1 MSELQVIREGAV
13 VTLTLSRPEKANALN
28 AALVE
33 ELHQALDS
41 ADGADV
47 DTRLLVLRGAGKN
60 FCAGFD
66 FGGFED
72 LSGAELSW
80 RFVRIEQLL
89 QRLYHAPYATLALA
103 QGGCFGAG
111 ADLLAVCGERIC
123 APETRL
129 RMPGW
134 KFGLALGT
142 RRLAARLGV
151 EPARRILTAAQVVD
165 AAEALQLGLVN
176 QVTEAAAWPDCMSR
190 AATASASLSVA
201 AQARLHVLTL
211 ADTRDADMAALVA
224 SLTEGDLK
232 ARIRAFRAQ

>member
-1 MSELQVIREGAV
+1 MSELLVAREGAV
-13 VTLTLSRPEKANALN
+13 VTLTLNRPDKANALS

-33 ELHQALDS
+33 ELHQALDGL
-41 ADGADV
+41 DEGA
-47 DTRLLVLRGAGKN
+47 RLLVLRGAGKN

-66 FGGFED
+66 FGGFEE
-72 LSGAELSW
+72 SGIGELSW

-89 QRLYHAPYATLALA
+89 QRLYHAPCATLALA

-142 RRLAARLGV
+142 RRLAARIGA
-151 EPARRILTAAQVVD
+151 EPARRVLGAAQVVD
-165 AAEALQLGLVN
+165 AASALQLGLVH
-176 QVTEAAAWPDCMSR
+176 QVADAAAWPDCVTR
-190 AATASASLSVA
+190 AATAAVSLSPM
-201 AQARLHVLTL
+201 AQAQLHGLTL
-211 ADTRDADMAALVA
+211 ADTRAADMAALVE
-224 SLTEGDLK
+224 SLTGSDLK

>member
-1 MSELQVIREGAV
+1 MSELQVAREGAS
-13 VTLTLSRPEKANALN
+13 VTLTLNRPDKANALN
-28 AALVE
+28 YGLVE
-33 ELHQALDS
+33 ELHHALDNVE
-41 ADGADV
+41 GA
-47 DTRLLVLRGAGKN
+47 RLLVLRGAGKN

-66 FGGFED
+66 FGGFEE
-72 LSGAELSW
+72 LSVAELGW

-89 QRLYHAPYATLALA
+89 QRLYHAPYATLGLA

-142 RRLAARLGV
+142 RRLAARIGA
-151 EPARRILTAAQVVD
+151 EPARRMLAAAQVVD
-165 AAEALQLGLVN
+165 ATQAMQLGLVN
-176 QVTEAAAWPDCMSR
+176 QVTDAAGWPDGVSR
-190 AATASASLSVA
+190 AATAAASLSGA
-201 AQARLHVLTL
+201 AQARLHALTIT
-211 ADTRDADMAALVA
+211 DSRDADMAALVA